1 MYENGPVS
9 EMKQRETWRVNIKL
23 LFLYVGFC
31 VGGSSDGDPDG
42 RKASGWAKDAEL

>member
-1 MYENGPVS
+1 MYEKWSS
-9 EMKQRETWRVNIKL
+9 EWDEAEGNLESKYKV
-23 LFLYVGFC
+23 LYVGFC